1 MTTPALAKN
10 LWLQMAVLA
19 VVGVALI
26 LLVAIYIWWRR
37 WLRRCTVKAPCRT
50 INPLLGQRVFYPT
63 RCRLALEAPD
73 RAKI

>member
-26 LLVAIYIWWRR
+26 LLVAVYIW
-37 WLRRCTVKAPCRT
+37 
-50 INPLLGQRVFYPT
+50 
-63 RCRLALEAPD
+63 
-73 RAKI
+73 